1 MHYFLLLLLYFQL
14 VKNVGPNTLDNYMIT
29 NNPTFVKL
37 DNNFYEWSSAKI
49 AR

>member
-1 MHYFLLLLLYFQL
+1 MIITLKKRYFYIFIL
-14 VKNVGPNTLDNYMIT
+14 IR
-29 NNPTFVKL
+29 KL